1 MKQKTHLQVKVIF
14 MVLLIF
20 IFVGCETVH
29 LTAVRVEKPISMTP
43 NINREFTVIKHFKR
57 DLKAWFTILGLVTI
71 SNLKVEEVIREE
83 ILKAQGDGVVNLE
96 ITGQTT
102 ILDGLIPVAAGTVG
116 FLVAPPYGA
125 YAAYLIGARTYT
137 IEGDIIK
144 YTR

>member
-29 LTAVRVEKPISMTP
+29 LISMTP
-43 NINREFTVIKHFKR
+43 NINREFTIIKHFKR

-71 SNLKVEEVIREE
+71 SDPKVEEVIREE
-83 ILKAQGDGVVNLE
+83 ILKAQGDRVVNLE

-102 ILDGLIPVAAGTVG
+102 ILDGLIPVAVGNVG
-116 FLVAPPYGA
+116 FLVAPPYGV